1 METKHINPQTLLEPR
16 GYTHV
21 VTVSAPGRIIFI
33 SGQVAVDK
41 DGKLVSPGDLKGQVR
56 QAAANLKLALEAAG
70 ATPADIVKTNTYI
83 VNYKQSDYSAM
94 REARAALFPEG
105 TKAPASTMIGVTALA
120 IEGLMVEMEAIAI
133 AR

>member
-1 METKHINPQTLLEPR
+1 METRHINPETLLQPR

-21 VTVSAPGRIIFI
+21 VTVSAPGKIIFV

-41 DGKLVSPGDLKGQVR
+41 DGKLVGPGDLKTQVR

-70 ATPADIVKTNTYI
+70 ATTADIVKTNTYI
-83 VNYKQSDYSAM
+83 VNYKQSDYAAM

-105 TKAPASTMIGVTALA
+105 TNAPASTLVGVTSLA
-120 IEGLMVEMEAIAI
+120 VEGLMVEMEAIAI
-133 AR
+133 VR

>member
-1 METKHINPQTLLEPR
+1 METKHINPETLLQPR

-41 DGKLVSPGDLKGQVR
+41 DGKLVGSGDLKTQVR
-56 QAAANLKLALEAAG
+56 QAAANLKLALEGAG

-83 VNYKQSDYSAM
+83 VNYKPSDYAAM
-94 REARAALFPEG
+94 REARTSLFPDG
-105 TKAPASTMIGVTALA
+105 TKAPASTLIGVTSLA
-120 IEGLMVEMEAIAI
+120 VEGLMVEMEAIAI
-133 AR
+133 VR

>member
-1 METKHINPQTLLEPR
+1 METKHINPESLLQPR

-21 VTVSAPGRIIFI
+21 VTVSAPGRIIFV

-41 DGKLVSPGDLKGQVR
+41 DGKLVGPGDLKAQVR

-70 ATPADIVKTNTYI
+70 ATTADIVKTNTYI
-83 VNYKQSDYSAM
+83 VNYKQSDYAAM

-105 TKAPASTMIGVTALA
+105 SNSPASTLVGVTSLA
-120 IEGLMVEMEAIAI
+120 VEGLMVEMEAIAI
-133 AR
+133 VR

>member
-1 METKHINPQTLLEPR
+1 METRHINPDTLLQPR

-21 VTVSAPGRIIFI
+21 VTVSAPGKIIFV

-41 DGKLVSPGDLKGQVR
+41 DGKLVGPGDLKTQVR

-70 ATPADIVKTNTYI
+70 ATTADIVKTNTYI
-83 VNYKQSDYSAM
+83 VNYKQSDYAAM

-105 TKAPASTMIGVTALA
+105 ANAPASTLVGVTSLA
-120 IEGLMVEMEAIAI
+120 VEGLMVEMEAIAI
-133 AR
+133 VR

>member
-1 METKHINPQTLLEPR
+1 METKHINPETLLQPR

-41 DGKLVSPGDLKGQVR
+41 EGKLVGSGDLKAQVR
-56 QAAANLKLALEAAG
+56 QAAANLKLALEGAG

-83 VNYKQSDYSAM
+83 VNYKPSDYSAM
-94 REARAALFPEG
+94 REARTSLFPEG
-105 TKAPASTMIGVTALA
+105 TKAPASTLIGVTSLA
-120 IEGLMVEMEAIAI
+120 VEGLMVEMEAIAI
-133 AR
+133 VR